1 MASRSGRTVQGVQD
15 GARHVVG
22 DGDLVAQLEHVL
34 GPFLDGPRHRGRD
47 RSQEAGFVQEVRAGR
62 AQLRRAIPQA
72 LKLPACRQELVEE
85 AMEP

>member
-1 MASRSGRTVQGVQD
+1 MEILWLSLNTCS
-15 GARHVVG
+15 
-22 DGDLVAQLEHVL
+22 
-34 GPFLDGPRHRGRD
+34 D
-47 RSQEAGFVQEVRAGR
+47 RSWMARATAGVTAGFVQEVRAGR